1 MVIYVVQLYVPYDL
15 LRKEVVCHNRE
26 DAIAQRKDFVKWI
39 QSKRMKSARVAQIE
53 VVVPQAD
60 DVLDKLSLEE
70 IDDESY
76 LEKYNVI
83 DETHPFYSGEL
94 GIPFGEKPS
103 PPRSNNVIGDILE

>member
-60 DVLDKLSLEE
+60 DVLDKLSIEE

-76 LEKYNVI
+76 LNKLHI
-83 DETHPFYSGEL
+83 HDEICEL
-94 GIPFGEKPS
+94 PDEMKPS
-103 PPRSNNVIGDILE
+103 TRSNNVIGDILE